1 MEKLLSGGA
10 KEINTYNSGYS
21 ITRFGSNGILDTSFN
36 NGKGFVDLDPTL
48 DSDGLQYIKLQA
60 ADSLIIGG
68 SSKLN
73 SVSNFTLARILLDT
87 PLSIQEPLEEFI
99 KVYPNPFDDRLFV
112 EDFKG
117 IIENIKIYDNN
128 GRIIKTVSKPN
139 MQEIYTAF
147 ASGIYH
153 IKITTKDG
161 RTMNKKFIKK

>member
-1 MEKLLSGGA
+1 M
-10 KEINTYNSGYS
+10 
-21 ITRFGSNGILDTSFN
+21 
-36 NGKGFVDLDPTL
+36 
-48 DSDGLQYIKLQA
+48 
-60 ADSLIIGG
+60 IIGG

-73 SVSNFTLARILLDT
+73 SVSNFTLARILLNT

-99 KVYPNPFDDRLFV
+99 KVYPNPFDDRLIV
-112 EDFKG
+112 EDFEGK
-117 IIENIKIYDNN
+117 IESIKIYDNN

-139 MQEIYTAF
+139 TMQEIYTAF